1 MSAAQT
7 QQVDASDWGD
17 ALTALREGG
26 LVMLDVLT
34 AIDHAEIIEVVAHL
48 VDPESGGRVLTRTRV
63 PADDPRLGSLA
74 AVFASAAWHER
85 ETAEMFGVTF
95 VDHPDPRPLLLH
107 AVPDVPPLLKSA
119 PLPARLA
126 TAWPGAVEADAGRR
140 ARRPQLPP
148 GVRAEW
154 VREES

>member
-1 MSAAQT
+1 MSALEA
-7 QQVDASDWGD
+7 VAIPSSAWRDEVI
-17 ALTALREGG
+17 ALRDRGFA
-26 LVMLDVLT
+26 MLDVL
-34 AIDHAEIIEVVAHL
+34 AAVDHVDALEVIAHL
-48 VDPESGGRVLTRTRV
+48 VDPGTGDRLLAATRV
-63 PADDPRLGSLA
+63 PADEPRLASLA
-74 AVFASAAWHER
+74 DVLPAAAWHER
-85 ETAEMFGVTF
+85 EAAEMFGITF

-107 AVPDVPPLLKSA
+107 AVPATPPLLKST
-119 PLPARLA
+119 PLPARLT